1 MRRALTLMVILLVCV
16 PAFAQAPA
24 ATSADATKRADSYI
38 GKMSPEQKID
48 YIGGTGFAIRA
59 VPELGLPALQMSDGP
74 FGVRSNERFPST
86 TYAVGINLAA
96 SWDIDLAEKAGAGIG
111 KDARARGIHFMLGP
125 GVNIYRSALNGRNF
139 EYFRGRPVPDVFD
152 RSRVHQ
158 GHAVARSFGDDQ
170 ALPGQQLRVSCGTI
184 RIR

>member
-1 MRRALTLMVILLVCV
+1 MRRALSLIVILLVCV

-24 ATSADATKRADSYI
+24 TTSADATKRADSYVS
-38 GKMSPEQKID
+38 KMSPEQKID

-96 SWDIDLAEKAGAGIG
+96 SISCWD
-111 KDARARGIHFMLGP
+111 RA
-125 GVNIYRSALNGRNF
+125 
-139 EYFRGRPVPDVFD
+139 
-152 RSRVHQ
+152 
-158 GHAVARSFGDDQ
+158 
-170 ALPGQQLRVSCGTI
+170 
-184 RIR
+184 